1 MSSSFI
7 KKILKP
13 KIKNFN
19 EFGTKSKQND
29 APKNTLA
36 HSDSQDKMLS
46 LFNISLDSQILQF
59 YLYLQCNFR
68 FLFNNKSYLFRQW
81 LQLQKLRSKMKRKID
96 TRSTKGRKLRYTVH
110 TKLIN
115 FMAPNDQL
123 SWSEEAKRD
132 IYNSLF
138 GKKSLNSVK

>member
-1 MSSSFI
+1 MFS
-7 KKILKP
+7 L
-13 KIKNFN
+13 
-19 EFGTKSKQND
+19 
-29 APKNTLA
+29 
-36 HSDSQDKMLS
+36 SDRG
-46 LFNISLDSQILQF
+46 LDSPRYFNFIYIF
-59 YLYLQCNFR
+59 KANFCFLY
-68 FLFNNKSYLFRQW
+68 NNKPHLFRQW

-123 SWSEEAKRD
+123 SWSEEVKRD

-138 GKKSLNSVK
+138 GKKSIKSVK